1 MWHEILYDSIAE
13 AGPEK
18 YRIHCM
24 QRSKVIS
31 KTTSIGRHR
40 QVTCTLHRGSCAHP
54 LEIMADSAGFS
65 AVMLV

>member
-1 MWHEILYDSIAE
+1 MWQWIPYDSTAE

-18 YRIHCM
+18 YYIPYM

-40 QVTCTLHRGSCAHP
+40 QATCTPHRGSCARP
-54 LEIMADSAGFS
+54 LEIMADSTLDS
-65 AVMLV
+65 LR